1 MCWTISFFHL
11 ERVDSRLLV
20 DWVVLARRVFDS
32 FIGVL
37 FPGLLKLF
45 TRLFR
50 NAKSVMEGLLWRRK
64 GLLKDG
70 VVEHAGVLFEQEL
83 WIIIY

>member
-11 ERVDSRLLV
+11 ERVDSRLL
-20 DWVVLARRVFDS
+20 VVLARRVFDS

-50 NAKSVMEGLLWRRK
+50 NTKSVMEGLLWRRK
-64 GLLKDG
+64 GLLKDR
-70 VVEHAGVLFEQEL
+70 VVEHAGVLFKQEL